1 MPNKCKRTRILL
13 SSWLVTAATQQ
24 ISQGFAAKGL
34 YVLAVSLRILQVSAN
49 HWTTLSKLQKLPE
62 PLLGNG
68 NRRKFSR
75 LRLPPIA
82 NRAFNWSTPM
92 SYARFAST
100 LIRKIYA
107 MLHCWVAKH
116 AVISCAKSVLLI
128 GCVRRLKTIATLFG
142 ARTINAAVSSLPNS
156 AILSSERRARLA
168 KSSGH

>member
-1 MPNKCKRTRILL
+1 MPNKCKRTRRLL
-13 SSWLVTAATQQ
+13 SSWLVTAATEQ

-34 YVLAVSLRILQVSAN
+34 CVLAVSLRILQASTN
-49 HWTTLSKLQKLPE
+49 HWMTLSKLPKLPE

-68 NRRKFSR
+68 IRLKFSR

-82 NRAFNWSTPM
+82 NRAFNWITM

-100 LIRKIYA
+100 LIKQICA